1 MTPTPLTEERQKLFI
16 TELRNW
22 TNATKKQML
31 FRLAAMGMHA
41 KVNARKSAEG
51 RQSQLAASIK
61 GSVKMRGGDIDAIRF
76 SFLYYGIFLEHGV
89 GKGRKRESAAAVANK
104 RPWIQPSLGRAYY
117 VLADHIANNYADM
130 AVGNIRIIVPGI
142 INTTIKT

>member
-1 MTPTPLTEERQKLFI
+1 MTPVSEERQKLFI

-22 TNATKKQML
+22 TKATQKQML
-31 FRLAAMGMHA
+31 FNLASIGLHA
-41 KVNARKSAEG
+41 KVNSKNNAS

-89 GKGRKRESAAAVANK
+89 GKGRKKDSSSALANK
-104 RPWIQPSLGRAYY
+104 RPWIQKSLGRAYY
-117 VLADHIANNYADM
+117 VLADHIANNYADL